1 MKFLKELQKRIF
13 PFIVLITAL
22 SVSVSAAFYSVTGL
36 SKLFAGAR
44 LEVLIMT
51 SSLEFAKIIIASL
64 LHQYWNTLNRLL
76 KIYLT
81 VAVVTLIGITSM
93 GIYGFLSSAY
103 QETANKSGIIEK
115 EINILDLKRGRF
127 EEERNSLL
135 EEKSGLDNSIVELRD
150 GLSNNVIQ
158 YKDSETG
165 EIITTTSSS
174 TRRALEAQL
183 DEAIIDKRNLSIK
196 IETVTDSITK
206 LDLKILDIESNSDI
220 AAELGPLK
228 YISELTDTPMNKIVN
243 YLLLII
249 VFVFDPLAI
258 ALVITANFLFDRLK
272 KVKEE
277 IGISSDY
284 ENEVEDE
291 THEEIQE
298 EEVEDE
304 SDFEDEKFI
313 TINETNEDDDDDDFE
328 NGSFAD
334 WVEWDEMHAHDMV
347 LNDMLKQLEDETD
360 IFEEEIIESEIIDT
374 EEEMVEGENN
384 QQQENILVEEVEEI
398 LPKKNKRLVYKKR
411 DAEN

>member
-313 TINETNEDDDDDDFE
+313 TINETNEDDDDFE

-374 EEEMVEGENN
+374 EEEMVEGEND
-384 QQQENILVEEVEEI
+384 QQQENILVEEVEET

>member
-298 EEVEDE
+298 EEVENE
-304 SDFEDEKFI
+304 SDFEDEKVI
-313 TINETNEDDDDDDFE
+313 TINETNEDDDDDFE

-360 IFEEEIIESEIIDT
+360 IFEEEIIDT
-374 EEEMVEGENN
+374 EEEMVEGEND

>member
-313 TINETNEDDDDDDFE
+313 TINETNEDDDDFE

>member
-313 TINETNEDDDDDDFE
+313 TINETNEDDDDDFE

-374 EEEMVEGENN
+374 EEEMVEGEND
-384 QQQENILVEEVEEI
+384 QQQENILVEEVEET

>member
-158 YKDSETG
+158 YRDSETG

-298 EEVEDE
+298 EEVENE
-304 SDFEDEKFI
+304 SDFEDEKVI
-313 TINETNEDDDDDDFE
+313 TINETNEDDDDFE

-360 IFEEEIIESEIIDT
+360 IFEEEIIDT
-374 EEEMVEGENN
+374 EEEMVEGEND
-384 QQQENILVEEVEEI
+384 QQQENILVEEVEET

>member
-304 SDFEDEKFI
+304 SDFEDEKVI
-313 TINETNEDDDDDDFE
+313 TINETNEDDDDDFE

-374 EEEMVEGENN
+374 EEEMVEGEND
-384 QQQENILVEEVEEI
+384 QQQENILVEEVEET